1 MEENTDNKLES
12 KDKLINFYNENK
24 IKLFTFVCL
33 IMIILITSIFIKFN
47 KDKKNSLISEK
58 YIKAGLYLSSK
69 NLEQSKALYEEIIFS
84 NNNFYSILAL
94 NSILEENLEDDK
106 KKVLEYFKEVE
117 SMKVSEEQ
125 KDIVVFKKALF
136 LIKTSSVKEGNK
148 ILKNLIEKNSKIKS
162 LAEEVIVR

>member
-1 MEENTDNKLES
+1 MNQNIQNKKKLKE
-12 KDKLINFYNENK
+12 KLILFLNTNK
-24 IKLFTFVCL
+24 KIIYFFL
-33 IMIILITSIFIKFN
+33 IVLIIVSSSITFIKISNN
-47 KDKKNSLISEK
+47 KTNSLISEK